1 MPALEALTF
10 DIDLNTSAFEQ
21 GAHNVEAI
29 LQNLLGGAFHNL
41 ALSVENISQNLL
53 GLSGSGAQMSAA
65 LSESGQSAVAALTN
79 VSSAGSQMGNALTE
93 GAQQTTTALTE
104 TGNAAQQMAALLSQ
118 SGGEALESLKAL
130 YVDLT
135 QQGQSGAEAMNA
147 LMGVITQGG
156 QTNTEVLNA
165 LIASL
170 TQTGQS
176 GAEAMEKLTAALTQ
190 SGNVGV
196 EFMKSLQDAISRVG
210 VQAQATANQTA
221 TFWEATAKRIEFSMR
236 TALRSFIGPMAAVF
250 GISSMFREYTSTADR
265 LGKFAKTFDPTANI
279 EDIQS
284 WGEAAKRSGGS
295 IEGFQMSL
303 RSLNRQLQMGTVS
316 GKKGGGVGG
325 GLGALLKEMKIS
337 AKENGKTKDVFRL
350 LTDIAGGAEKMGS
363 GRFAGLAAAARL
375 DQGTIQ
381 LLQKGRAEVEK
392 LVERQ
397 RALGT
402 YTKEDAKIAAD
413 FNDAIA
419 DLMQVFKA
427 FAAVIMR
434 TVTPVLSA
442 VAQALTEI
450 FAFFRKHSPLLLG
463 FLSVLAFHIR
473 SKLIPAF
480 IATKVQG
487 LGMIGAIKTAGLS
500 AMAALKASW
509 MSLAA
514 AFVIPV
520 LFEEIAALFDPK
532 TEGAL
537 EILFMQLEIWIY
549 DLADIIKSVWE
560 DTIDY
565 LKKEWDAFIE
575 EITAWMPEPVK
586 RFLGLKKKTQEEQK
600 QADITKIAED
610 LRVKENPADV
620 PEDADK
626 VKDRYAR
633 AEQIYNQQ
641 QMPTVKIEQKPR
653 ALSKEDFENKVQ
665 IEWQK
670 RIDEDP
676 NAGIGLDLAA
686 LKDEVRKELSAKY
699 QAPPS
704 ADETLSMQNLG
715 EALGK
720 LSQIGAGLTVGVS
733 HDASAAVTPV
743 VNQKSEVKIDSDLH
757 LTQNIT
763 TNDPQELAN
772 NVATP
777 LRRAT
782 SDAFGQIVTPWNNG
796 NSIVS
801 TAPAIEVK

>member
-41 ALSVENISQNLL
+41 AQSVENISQNLL

-79 VSSAGSQMGNALTE
+79 VSNAGSQMGNALTE

-104 TGNAAQQMAALLSQ
+104 TGDAAQQMAAMLSQ

-130 YVDLT
+130 YVDMT

-165 LIASL
+165 LIAAL

-190 SGNVGV
+190 SGNVGTEV
-196 EFMKSLQDAISRVG
+196 MKSLQDAISRVG
-210 VQAQATANQTA
+210 VQAQTTATQTA

-295 IEGFQMSL
+295 VEGFQMSL

-402 YTKEDAKIAAD
+402 YTERDAKIAAA

-419 DLMQVFKA
+419 DLTQVFKA
-427 FAAVIMR
+427 FASIIMR
-434 TVTPVLSA
+434 TVTPVITAIADVLTRLILIIKENETLVRGLVVILGGQLFGKIFPKGLDLLMRFGGRIKETAVTIVSSIARVKLS
-442 VAQALTEI
+442 
-450 FAFFRKHSPLLLG
+450 FASLWTTIKSLFA
-463 FLSVLAFHIR
+463 SVM
-473 SKLIPAF
+473 
-480 IATKVQG
+480 G
-487 LGMIGAIKTAGLS
+487 LFK
-500 AMAALKASW
+500 
-509 MSLAA
+509 
-514 AFVIPV
+514 AFVLPFIIEDLIYFALGKKSLTGYAWYKLKGYLEKAKEWISKIIDDLKQKWEETLQWISDKWNAFVEAITGWMPED
-520 LFEEIAALFDPK
+520 LKKRLGLIESTPEEKFEQEVDDETKRRQAEDTVGQKTWEEHNNDAREFVKAKYKSEGKEVPDVVTKAPSVVVETPK
-532 TEGAL
+532 TEKPRNAL
-537 EILFMQLEIWIY
+537 LDDFLPRAQEKTKEIFTPLNVVTANEE
-549 DLADIIKSVWE
+549 KS
-560 DTIDY
+560 
-565 LKKEWDAFIE
+565 
-575 EITAWMPEPVK
+575 PS
-586 RFLGLKKKTQEEQK
+586 
-600 QADITKIAED
+600 IAEIAMAVASH
-610 LRVKENPADV
+610 R
-620 PEDADK
+620 
-626 VKDRYAR
+626 
-633 AEQIYNQQ
+633 
-641 QMPTVKIEQKPR
+641 
-653 ALSKEDFENKVQ
+653 
-665 IEWQK
+665 
-670 RIDEDP
+670 
-676 NAGIGLDLAA
+676 
-686 LKDEVRKELSAKY
+686 
-699 QAPPS
+699 
-704 ADETLSMQNLG
+704 ADEAIAPTNYDQRQSHVTVNVDQNN
-715 EALGK
+715 
-720 LSQIGAGLTVGVS
+720 TF
-733 HDASAAVTPV
+733 
-743 VNQKSEVKIDSDLH
+743 N
-757 LTQNIT
+757 NT
-763 TNDPQELAN
+763 TNDPQALADKMP
-772 NVATP
+772 P
-777 LRRAT
+777 LLQRGVSREAQ
-782 SDAFGQIVTPWNNG
+782 DIVDNFNNG
-796 NSIVS
+796 GGIGIAR
-801 TAPAIEVK
+801 TE